1 MAYDDFDDGYGDP
14 SDYGMT
20 QADFDTATSI
30 GQAVG
35 SGNEDS
41 IAQAIAN
48 SIAQPQVGRNRS
60 NVRGMA
66 NYDPEYAAALQ
77 ISRGL
82 NPGVNTGGLAV
93 PSYLQPQLTGPIA
106 SDFRGS
112 FNLEPKYYSPV
123 ERFMQTTLSDIAQSG
138 PGIMGLVGRGLDSL
152 FGGIDFLNN
161 SKAGSTV
168 EEEVAKEEARVEIAD
183 LEEQRQNQLTDPSF
197 TPMSTT
203 VDKVE
208 LDPAFMDVDRTKSK
222 DSGASLAV
230 DPNLSPDFVSRMRS
244 IDALPA
250 YSGVPQPV
258 MVNQLQRDAA
268 KSRGI
273 FDLPQASD
281 LQNNQIAAGS
291 STGQAL
297 SAGPMS
303 GGYTLSPITSTGK
316 SEEKALV
323 QGPPQAP
330 DKAPPGYVDIVMAE
344 DISPRFAGTNMS
356 IYGGKGPGESFKP
369 KSELEAQAAIDAG
382 FSLAPF
388 TSMYEKTF
396 SPRDYT
402 ASGIPVGVNL
412 PAAEFRFN
420 RQPEVTTR
428 FKVSDL
434 PREVQE
440 IVSLRSD
447 LDYDKSFPLQTILDA
462 RRSVNEGE
470 FSQKEMGDFL
480 AGFSR

>member
-1 MAYDDFDDGYGDP
+1 VAYDGFDDGYGDP
-14 SDYGMT
+14 SDYGMS
-20 QADFDTATSI
+20 QQDFDDASAI
-30 GQAVG
+30 GQATY
-35 SGNEDS
+35 SGDS
-41 IAQAIAN
+41 DQLAQAIAN
-48 SIAQPQVGRNRS
+48 STARARSGSPSRS
-60 NVRGMA
+60 NVIGTS
-66 NYDPEYAAALQ
+66 NYDPQYAAALQ

-82 NPGVNTGGLAV
+82 NPGVNTGGLDV
-93 PSYLQPQLTGPIA
+93 PSYLQPQLTGPVA
-106 SDFRGS
+106 SDFKGS

-138 PGIMGLVGRGLDSL
+138 PGIVGLVGRGLDSL

-168 EEEVAKEEARVEIAD
+168 EEEVVKEE
-183 LEEQRQNQLTDPSF
+183 QKQNQMTDPNFNPISN
-197 TPMSTT
+197 TT
-203 VDKVE
+203 IGIED

-222 DSGASLAV
+222 DAGASLAV

-250 YSGVPQPV
+250 YSAVPQPV
-258 MVNQLQRDAA
+258 MVNQIQRDIA

-273 FDLPQASD
+273 FDLPQAAD

-291 STGQAL
+291 STGQTL
-297 SAGPMS
+297 SSGPMS
-303 GGYTLSPITSTGK
+303 GGYTLSPITSTG
-316 SEEKALV
+316 SVREKTV
-323 QGPPQAP
+323 QGPEKAP
-330 DKAPPGYVDIVMAE
+330 EKAPPGYVDIVMSE

-388 TSMYEKTF
+388 TPMFEKTF
-396 SPRDYT
+396 NPRDYT
-402 ASGIPVGVNL
+402 KDLTPLGVNL

-420 RQPEVTTR
+420 RQPEVATR
-428 FKVSDL
+428 FKISDL

-440 IVSLRSD
+440 IVGLRSN
-447 LDYDKSFPLQTILDA
+447 LDYDRSFPLQTILDS
-462 RRSVNEGE
+462 RRSVDKGE

>member
-138 PGIMGLVGRGLDSL
+138 PGIMGLVGKGLDSL

-161 SKAGSTV
+161 SKAGSTI
-168 EEEVAKEEARVEIAD
+168 EEEVAKEEEK
-183 LEEQRQNQLTDPSF
+183 QNQLATSFMDPAF
-197 TPMSTT
+197 M
-203 VDKVE
+203 DQ
-208 LDPAFMDVDRTKSK
+208 LDPAFMDVDRTKTK

-250 YSGVPQPV
+250 YSAVPQPV
-258 MVNQLQRDAA
+258 MVNQLQRDIA

-273 FDLPQASD
+273 FDLPQAAD

-291 STGQAL
+291 STGQPL

-303 GGYTLSPITSTGK
+303 GGYKLSPISSTGK
-316 SEEKALV
+316 AEDKALV

-356 IYGGKGPGESFKP
+356 IYGGKGPSDSFKP
-369 KSELEAQAAIDAG
+369 KNELEAQAAIDAG

-388 TSMYEKTF
+388 TPMFEKTF
-396 SPRDYT
+396 NPRDYT
-402 ASGIPVGVNL
+402 KDLTPLGVNL

-420 RQPEVTTR
+420 RQPEVATR

-440 IVSLRSD
+440 VVSLRSD

>member
-1 MAYDDFDDGYGDP
+1 VDYDGFDDGYGDP

-20 QADFDTATSI
+20 QSDFDTATSI

-48 SIAQPQVGRNRS
+48 SIAQPQVGQNRS
-60 NVRGMA
+60 NVIGTS
-66 NYDPEYAAALQ
+66 NYDPQYAAALQ

-82 NPGVNTGGLAV
+82 NPGVNTGGLDV
-93 PSYLQPQLTGPIA
+93 PSYLQPQLTGPVA
-106 SDFRGS
+106 SDFKGS

-138 PGIMGLVGRGLDSL
+138 PGIVGLVGRGLDSL

-168 EEEVAKEEARVEIAD
+168 EEEVVKEE
-183 LEEQRQNQLTDPSF
+183 QKQNQMTDPNFNPISN
-197 TPMSTT
+197 TT
-203 VDKVE
+203 IGIED

-222 DSGASLAV
+222 DAGASLAV

-250 YSGVPQPV
+250 YSAVPQPV
-258 MVNQLQRDAA
+258 MVNQIQRDIA

-273 FDLPQASD
+273 FDLPQAAD

-291 STGQAL
+291 STGQTL
-297 SAGPMS
+297 SSGPMS
-303 GGYTLSPITSTGK
+303 GGYTLSPITSTG
-316 SEEKALV
+316 SVREKTV
-323 QGPPQAP
+323 QGPEKAP
-330 DKAPPGYVDIVMAE
+330 EKAPPGYVDIVMSE

-388 TSMYEKTF
+388 TPMFEKTF
-396 SPRDYT
+396 NPRDYT
-402 ASGIPVGVNL
+402 KDLTPLGVNL

-420 RQPEVTTR
+420 RQPEVATR
-428 FKVSDL
+428 FKISDL

-440 IVSLRSD
+440 IVGLRSN
-447 LDYDKSFPLQTILDA
+447 LDYDRSFPLQTILDS
-462 RRSVNEGE
+462 RRSVDKGE

>member
-168 EEEVAKEEARVEIAD
+168 EEEVAKEEAK
-183 LEEQRQNQLTDPSF
+183 QNQLDTSFMDPAF
-197 TPMSTT
+197 M
-203 VDKVE
+203 DQ

-330 DKAPPGYVDIVMAE
+330 DKAPPGYVDIVMSE

-396 SPRDYT
+396 NPRDYT
-402 ASGIPVGVNL
+402 SFNKDGSGGIPVGVNL

-420 RQPEVTTR
+420 RQPEVATR
-428 FKVSDL
+428 FKISDL

>member
-1 MAYDDFDDGYGDP
+1 LENFGFSQSDMESIQGGLDSSGTTGGVPP
-14 SDYGMT
+14 SQQDQDNY
-20 QADFDTATSI
+20 
-30 GQAVG
+30 
-35 SGNEDS
+35 
-41 IAQAIAN
+41 AQATANIIAE
-48 SIAQPQVGRNRS
+48 PKVGVNRS
-60 NVRGMA
+60 NVVGMA
-66 NYDPEYAAALQ
+66 NYDPQFAAALQ

-82 NPGVNTGGLAV
+82 NPGANTGGLAV

-138 PGIMGLVGRGLDSL
+138 PGIVGLIGRGLDSL

-168 EEEVAKEEARVEIAD
+168 EEEVVKEE
-183 LEEQRQNQLTDPSF
+183 QKQNQITDLNFNPISN
-197 TPMSTT
+197 TT
-203 VDKVE
+203 IGIED
-208 LDPAFMDVDRTKSK
+208 LDPAFMDVDKTKSK
-222 DSGASLAV
+222 DAGASLAV

-250 YSGVPQPV
+250 YSAVPQPV
-258 MVNQLQRDAA
+258 MVNQIQRDIA

-273 FDLPQASD
+273 FDLPQAAD

-291 STGQAL
+291 STGQTL

-303 GGYTLSPITSTGK
+303 GGYTLSPISSRGK
-316 SEEKALV
+316 TEDKALV
-323 QGPPQAP
+323 QGPPEP
-330 DKAPPGYVDIVMAE
+330 PEKAPPGYVDIVTAE

-369 KSELEAQAAIDAG
+369 KSELETQAAIDAG

-388 TSMYEKTF
+388 KSMYEKTF
-396 SPRDYT
+396 SRRDYT

-420 RQPEVTTR
+420 SQPEVTTR
-428 FKVSDL
+428 FKISDL

-440 IVSLRSD
+440 IVGLRSN
-447 LDYDKSFPLQTILDA
+447 LDYDRSFPLQTILDA
-462 RRSVNEGE
+462 RRSVDKGE